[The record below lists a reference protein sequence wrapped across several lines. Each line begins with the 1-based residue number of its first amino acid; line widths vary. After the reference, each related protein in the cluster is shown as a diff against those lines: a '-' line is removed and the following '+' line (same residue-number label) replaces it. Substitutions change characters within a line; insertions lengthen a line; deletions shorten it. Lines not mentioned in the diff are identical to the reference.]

1 MQADPLIHWPEPILE
16 FAGFLGLF
24 LSAGAVGFRYSALR
38 RGLGAGDRLA
48 PTERAAHE
56 DAARRAALLGL
67 LGSLIIAVLTAMS
80 LPRQA
85 ARAHVGVLG
94 LLTTNL
100 VAGIQ
105 AGCLLLSLAGFALA
119 AARIRAGWV
128 LAAVGVIVG
137 TLRSAFTGQWA
148 RLVNPIH
155 ELAAALWI
163 GTLLV
168 LVVAGISAVLRDEP
182 ARERRGAIVADMV
195 NGFSPLALSMGA
207 VVVTFGLTT
216 AWRHLKSLP
225 ALWTTPYGWT
235 LILKLC
241 FVAMVFTLGA
251 WNWRRQRPTLGT
263 EDAAVAIR
271 RSARAELIVATIVL
285 VITAV
290 LVSLPVPKAPM
301 P

>member
-16 FAGFLGLF
+16 FVGFLGLF
-24 LSAGAVGFRYSALR
+24 LSAGAVGFRYSAIR
-38 RGLGAGDRLA
+38 RGLAVGDRLA
-48 PTERAAHE
+48 PTERTAHE

-67 LGSLIIAVLTAMS
+67 LGSLIVAVLTVTS

-85 ARAHVGVLG
+85 ARAHVGVLE

-105 AGCLLLSLAGFALA
+105 AGCLLLALAGFALA
-119 AARIRAGWV
+119 AARVRAGWP

-137 TLRSAFTGQWA
+137 TLRAAFTGEWA

-207 VVVTFGLTT
+207 IVVTFGLIT

-285 VITAV
+285 VVTAV
-290 LVSLPVPKAPM
+290 LVSMPVPKAPG